1 MMQEQS
7 YGIPYAMHV
16 HDIER
21 LENVSFHARNP
32 DEGKETPFRNMVN
45 IRLGQGWKVLL
56 LFSDADNEPAAIM
69 GVPHIQYCHGGHVVK
84 SNTGRGIIVNGHL
97 KTIKAW
103 DHQRTEWYCTTC
115 LQLGKDELE
124 RLSSPDTVY
133 HEDNCPDDPL
143 MPGRGEAKYVSR
155 E

>member
-1 MMQEQS
+1 MQEQS

-21 LENVSFHARNP
+21 LKIVSFYARNP

-45 IRLGQGWKVLL
+45 IRLKQGWKVLL
-56 LFSDADNEPAAIM
+56 LFSDANNEPAAIM
-69 GVPHIQYCHGGHVVK
+69 GVPRIQLCFGNHSVHSDLGCVLLIGDHMK
-84 SNTGRGIIVNGHL
+84 S
-97 KTIKAW
+97 IKQW
-103 DHQRTEWYCTTC
+103 NHERTEWYCTTC
-115 LQLGKDELE
+115 LLMGKNELE
-124 RLSSPDTVY
+124 KRGSSDTVY